1 MNPEKNKIS
10 SEGVFSN
17 PLKIAIESAGAERLN
32 VIIAARDELK
42 LYGHNPPLGIRTNG
56 RIGFIGGTID
66 FAAAAMQRTV
76 ILNKKIITLNINR
89 KRKILFL
96 FFKVMPK
103 EYSSGFFLSREA
115 VFSFRGILF

>member
-10 SEGVFSN
+10 SEGVFSK

-32 VIIAARDELK
+32 AIIAASDELK
-42 LYGHNPPLGIRTNG
+42 LYGHNPPFGIRTNG

-96 FFKVMPK
+96 FFKVMSK
-103 EYSSGFFLSREA
+103 EYSSGFFLSREL
-115 VFSFRGILF
+115 VLLFRGILF